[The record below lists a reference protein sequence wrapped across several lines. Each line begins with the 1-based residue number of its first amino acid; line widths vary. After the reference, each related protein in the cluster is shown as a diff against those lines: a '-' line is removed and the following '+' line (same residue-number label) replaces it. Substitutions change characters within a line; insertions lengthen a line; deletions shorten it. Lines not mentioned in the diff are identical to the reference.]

1 MTHVPYAADHSPQSP
16 RGGAAQPID
25 EIRDAFLEAL
35 AQGPVVV
42 SSPTGSG
49 KSTQVPRWCP
59 GRVLVVEPRRVACR
73 SLAQRVAELEGS
85 ALGEAVGYH
94 VRDDERRS
102 EATRVL
108 FATPGI
114 VLRIF
119 GEIERFDV
127 VVLDE
132 FHERGLDVDLLLA
145 LLSKSFR
152 GRLVAMSATL
162 EGERVASYLGGR
174 HLHAAGRTHPV
185 DVHHPEGAPLLPDV
199 RGLEKRVRQA
209 VKDAWERPG
218 DVLVFLP
225 GKAEIAGCAE
235 ALAGLDADVLQLH
248 GGLTLKEQ
256 GRAFERGKRR
266 KVVLATNVAETS
278 ITLPGTTAVV
288 DSGLVR
294 RTRYHRGRG
303 FLTLGPIA
311 LDSAEQ
317 RAGRAGRTQPG
328 VAYRLWSEAA
338 RLEKRTPPEIY
349 RESLSPLVLA
359 AAACGARV
367 EELAFLDPPRE
378 HAIAS
383 AQDELRALG
392 ALDSEGRLTDCGREL
407 FGLPLD
413 APLGRLL
420 VEARTA
426 GDTVLHNTV
435 LDDMIDLVSALAVGR
450 PLFSRPPS
458 EDDED
463 ENRHCDATAMIRG
476 LRQGRRCHPEALR
489 QARSNAKRLRR
500 AHGLAE
506 RGPRTPSVDRRR
518 LALTVLAAD
527 PRAAHVARRRGRRV
541 AWSNGG
547 TEIELGRQSAVNTAE
562 DVDTIVVL
570 ETRAMG
576 LGGRDK
582 KTLVTCAMPVPIAWL
597 LEASLGRDRLA
608 AVTVDGGRAVARIER
623 VYAKRV
629 LAVREEV
636 PEGELARRA
645 VAELFLRGSV
655 FHDTL
660 DATRERL
667 QIASLARRVM
677 ADSGGGVV
685 WADEV
690 TSLYPGEVPDLEDW
704 VAARLEALGVESGED
719 LALLSA
725 EDLLAPELPEWVRSE
740 LNGSYPRSLN
750 VLGAVYEIAYDLR
763 RREAVLRQV
772 RGQRHQLP
780 PEFALPQLPGFAIRI
795 EHRGTVRT
803 LREKS

>member
-1 MTHVPYAADHSPQSP
+1 M
-16 RGGAAQPID
+16 
-25 EIRDAFLEAL
+25 
-35 AQGPVVV
+35 GPVVV

-94 VRDDERRS
+94 VRDDERRGA
-102 EATRVL
+102 ATRIV

-119 GEIERFDV
+119 GQLERFDV

-132 FHERGLDVDLLLA
+132 FHERSLDVDLLLA
-145 LLSKSFR
+145 LLSSR
-152 GRLVAMSATL
+152 YQGRLVAMSATL
-162 EGERVASYLGGR
+162 EGERVASYLGGL
-174 HLHAAGRTHPV
+174 HLHAAGRAYAV
-185 DVHHPEGAPLLPDV
+185 DVRHLEGSPLLPDA
-199 RGLEKRVRQA
+199 RGLEKRVRRA
-209 VKDAWERPG
+209 VEAARERSG

-225 GKAEIAGCAE
+225 GKAEIASCAG
-235 ALAGLDADVLQLH
+235 ALEGLDADVLQLH
-248 GGLTLKEQ
+248 GGLSLKEQ
-256 GRAFERGKRR
+256 SRAFQRGKRR

-278 ITLPGTTAVV
+278 ITLPGTTVVV

-303 FLTLGPIA
+303 FLALGPIA

-338 RLEKRTPPEIY
+338 RLENRTPPEIY

-359 AAACGARV
+359 AAACGARI
-367 EELAFLDPPRE
+367 EELDFLDPPRA
-378 HAIAS
+378 HAVENALG
-383 AQDELRALG
+383 DLRALG
-392 ALDSEGRLTDCGREL
+392 AVDTEGRLTDCGREL

-420 VEARTA
+420 VEAREDA
-426 GDTVLHNTV
+426 AV
-435 LDDMIDLVSALAVGR
+435 LDDMIDLVSVLAVGR
-450 PLFSRPPS
+450 PLFSSPS
-458 EDDED
+458 AEDDED
-463 ENRHCDATAMIRG
+463 EDLHCDATSMIRG

-489 QARSNAKRLRR
+489 EARSHAKRLRR
-500 AHGLAE
+500 AHGLTE
-506 RGPRTPSVDRRR
+506 RGSRTTAIDRRR

-547 TEIELGRQSAVNTAE
+547 TEIELGRQSAVGGDE
-562 DVDTIVVL
+562 KVDAIVVL
-570 ETRAMG
+570 ETRAVG
-576 LGGRDK
+576 VGGRDK
-582 KTLVTCAMPVPIAWL
+582 KTLVTCAMPVPTAWL
-597 LEASLGRDRLA
+597 LEAGLGRDRLA

-655 FHDTL
+655 FRE
-660 DATRERL
+660 AVEASRERL
-667 QIASLARRVM
+667 QVASLARRVM
-677 ADSGGGVV
+677 SGSPGGVV

-690 TSLYPGEVPDLEDW
+690 TAVYPGEVPALEDW

-725 EDLLAPELPEWVRSE
+725 EDLRAPELPDWVRSE
-740 LNGSYPRSLN
+740 LDRSYPRSLS
-750 VLGAVYEIAYDLR
+750 VLGAVYEIAYDLK

-772 RGQRHQLP
+772 KGQRHQLP
-780 PEFALPQLPGFAIRI
+780 PEFALPQLSGFAIRI

-803 LREKS
+803 LRE